1 MTISA
6 NTKNWHYKTDISANQ
21 AKNPTSPFIRLP
33 PELRLK
39 IYQYALTVPNE
50 YINKPLIVIHDR
62 GNVFTSR
69 NRYKSLSICPS
80 WLGEDGTTRNL
91 LTVNH
96 QIHDEA
102 EGHLYSSN
110 TLFFQNSF
118 DLDHLDPFLDTL
130 STTALQKIRSV
141 GFEILLFVHGQPG
154 VPKRTLKQYTRAK
167 DLILRKL
174 PHCKN
179 VLFYVDPNF
188 YYPTISVGGPDLAAR
203 GVIDLARTFNMFDI
217 TFYPGLDWKHL
228 EEARQLVWRSS
239 SPERR
244 APRDTP
250 SSRLSGKS
258 SHYDDDGV
266 VRNSA
271 EVMHGKMPASN
282 VGSSIALMSV

>member
-1 MTISA
+1 M
-6 NTKNWHYKTDISANQ
+6 H
-21 AKNPTSPFIRLP
+21 LP

-39 IYQYALTVPNE
+39 IYQYALTVPNT

-102 EGHLYSSN
+102 EDHLYSSN

-118 DLDHLDPFLDTL
+118 DLDHLDSFLDTL
-130 STTALQKIRSV
+130 SPTACQRIRSV

-154 VPKRTLKQYTRAK
+154 VPKRTLRQYTRAK

-174 PHCKN
+174 PHCTS
-179 VLFYVDPNF
+179 VLFYVDSNF
-188 YYPTISVGGPDLAAR
+188 YYPTISVGGPDLAKR
-203 GVIDLARTFNMFDI
+203 GVLDLARTFDMFDV
-217 TFYPGLDWKHL
+217 TFYPGFKFGGCL
-228 EEARQLVWRSS
+228 EEARQVVWRSS

-244 APRDTP
+244 APTPRDVIG
-250 SSRLSGKS
+250 SGSGFGGKF
-258 SHYDDDGV
+258 SHDDDDDEDGV
-266 VRNSA
+266 VRYSA
-271 EVMHGKMPASN
+271 EGMHGKMLTSN
-282 VGSSIALMSV
+282 VGSSIELMSL